1 MKGFHVL
8 LEVYLN
14 VTSFQLKCIKKK
26 TVILWTFKTF
36 NFQAMPPKQENG
48 DFYIKV
54 FHPPLDWFHFSQ
66 SYVDCGE
73 SGSEVLLGGFV
84 DSSLNI
90 YKWTQL
96 WRIHAGGL
104 QYRRMKRGLWVCC
117 PLLFFSTLGTL
128 LVRYNSILLISTFY
142 VVSEYHNR
150 NWEG

>member
-1 MKGFHVL
+1 M
-8 LEVYLN
+8 Y
-14 VTSFQLKCIKKK
+14 KKK

-36 NFQAMPPKQENG
+36 DFQAMPPKQENG
-48 DFYIKV
+48 DFCIKV
-54 FHPPLDWFHFSQ
+54 FYPPLDWFHFSQ
-66 SYVDCGE
+66 SYAG
-73 SGSEVLLGGFV
+73 LLWVWVWGLTGGGFV

-142 VVSEYHNR
+142 VVEEYHNR